1 MVNFLTSQKW
11 IEDFLKD
18 LFWIFYHFFFFGFD
32 SRYGLF
38 SNFTPSTNDT
48 FPFSVIYDISMP
60 SKVLNKDLKNIEN
73 RHSDGKWASTWA
85 SKPHLVEEL
94 KNYLILLSP
103 SIAQPYLKQTLMNLY
118 VILVSQTFNY
128 RDTLVWYQ

>member
-1 MVNFLTSQKW
+1 MNRGFPEGSIL
-11 IEDFLKD
+11 D
-18 LFWIFYHFFFFGFD
+18 LLSFFFFGFD

-73 RHSDGKWASTWA
+73 RHSDGK
-85 SKPHLVEEL
+85 
-94 KNYLILLSP
+94 
-103 SIAQPYLKQTLMNLY
+103 
-118 VILVSQTFNY
+118 
-128 RDTLVWYQ
+128 